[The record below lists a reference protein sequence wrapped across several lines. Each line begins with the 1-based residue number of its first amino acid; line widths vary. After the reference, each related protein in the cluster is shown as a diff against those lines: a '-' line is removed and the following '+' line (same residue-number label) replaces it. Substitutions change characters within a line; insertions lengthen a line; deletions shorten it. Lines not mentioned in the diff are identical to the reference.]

1 MEKTVLDMCCGAR
14 MMWFNK
20 ADPRVHYID
29 IREETH
35 QLPDREL
42 VISPDTIAD
51 FRNLPFADASFYVVA
66 FDPPHLERA
75 GEKGWQRLKYGVL
88 NRGTWRNDL
97 RAGFAEAFRV
107 LKPHGLLIFKW
118 NETHIPA
125 QDILAL
131 TDEIP
136 LFGHNSGKRG
146 LTHWFTFKKD
156 GE

>member
-1 MEKTVLDMCCGAR
+1 MEKDVLDMCCGPR

-20 ADPRVHYID
+20 ADPRVLFSD
-29 IREETH
+29 IRAETH

-51 FRNLPFADASFYVVA
+51 FRELPFADESFYVVA
-66 FDPPHLERA
+66 FDPPHLTRA
-75 GEKGWQRLKYGVL
+75 GEKGWQRLKYGAL
-88 NRGTWRNDL
+88 NKGTWREDL

-107 LKPHGLLIFKW
+107 LKPHGVLIFKW
-118 NETHIPA
+118 NETHIPV
-125 QDILAL
+125 QEILAL
-131 TDEIP
+131 TTQKP